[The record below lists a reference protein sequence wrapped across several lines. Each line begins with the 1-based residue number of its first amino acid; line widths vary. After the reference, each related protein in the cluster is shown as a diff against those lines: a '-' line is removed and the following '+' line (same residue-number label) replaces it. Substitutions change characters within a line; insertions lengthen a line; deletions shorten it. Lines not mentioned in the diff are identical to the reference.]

1 MLLAAITVVTVTIL
15 GIILDYTYIV
25 LRYPYKTHMKSNV
38 GLASIPASKYYA
50 QLYNDLAPVSQP
62 DQLLATNVLI
72 HLLIFTS

>member
-1 MLLAAITVVTVTIL
+1 
-15 GIILDYTYIV
+15 
-25 LRYPYKTHMKSNV
+25 MKSNV
-38 GLASIPASKYYA
+38 GLASIPASKYYV